1 MGWAGL
7 LPVADAGV
15 RWDRPRPYPNMYIS
29 LQTRHFLSVL
39 EADVHVLERAAPDQ
53 NCARTP
59 STTKFTA
66 LNNFELS
73 TQFIGQKITLGI
85 LTCCKMLL

>member
-1 MGWAGL
+1 MFWSG
-7 LPVADAGV
+7 
-15 RWDRPRPYPNMYIS
+15 
-29 LQTRHFLSVL
+29 
-39 EADVHVLERAAPDQ
+39 AAHDQ

-59 STTKFTA
+59 STTKFAA

-85 LTCCKMLL
+85 LTGCTMLL

>member
-1 MGWAGL
+1 
-7 LPVADAGV
+7 
-15 RWDRPRPYPNMYIS
+15 MYVFWS
-29 LQTRHFLSVL
+29 G
-39 EADVHVLERAAPDQ
+39 AAHDQ

-59 STTKFTA
+59 STTKFTT

-85 LTCCKMLL
+85 LTGCTMLL

>member
-7 LPVADAGV
+7 LPVVDVGV

-29 LQTRHFLSVL
+29 LQTRHFLQL
-39 EADVHVLERAAPDQ
+39 LERAARDQ
-53 NCARTP
+53 NCACTP
-59 STTKFTA
+59 STTKFAA

-85 LTCCKMLL
+85 LTRCTMLL

>member
-1 MGWAGL
+1 MTF
-7 LPVADAGV
+7 VH
-15 RWDRPRPYPNMYIS
+15 RRPRPYPNMYIN
-29 LQTRHFLSVL
+29 LQTRHFLQLL
-39 EADVHVLERAAPDQ
+39 EADVHVLERAARDQ

-59 STTKFTA
+59 SITKFAA

-85 LTCCKMLL
+85 LTSCKMIL